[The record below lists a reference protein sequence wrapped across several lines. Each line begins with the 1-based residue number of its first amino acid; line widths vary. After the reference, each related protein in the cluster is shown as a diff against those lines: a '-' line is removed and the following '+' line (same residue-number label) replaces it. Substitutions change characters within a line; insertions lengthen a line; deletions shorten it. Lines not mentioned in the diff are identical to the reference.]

1 MMAALAG
8 CGSDE
13 ASTEAAELAPGDS
26 TGLDGPVM
34 RHLAPFANEGEAAE
48 VRGVVEIEGDCLYVA
63 LDEVGERY
71 PVVWPAS
78 TSWDP
83 STGRVLLPDGD
94 SVGHGDSV
102 YGGGGYR
109 YVDDVAA
116 TAGEAAADRA
126 RGCVDNQYGEIAVV
140 NNQADGIGAG
150 GAVVVDEEEPSAGST
165 EAFGVAGDWI
175 IEDLIVHGQRVEL
188 DSLWPI
194 TVTIEGEMISG
205 TAACNQYAGVIDW
218 SAEAGFGR
226 FVVSELSWTEMGCD
240 PQATEIEQ
248 GFLTALQAVDSYEA
262 ADGLYVAQAGTA
274 TNFHLVQP
282 SPAD

>member
-1 MMAALAG
+1 MIAALAG

-13 ASTEAAELAPGDS
+13 ASTEAAEPARADA

-34 RHLAPFANEGEAAE
+34 RHLAPFASEGEDAE
-48 VRGVVEIEGDCLYVA
+48 VRGVVEIEGDCLYIA
-63 LDEVGERY
+63 LGEVGERY

-83 STGRVLLPDGD
+83 GTRRVMLANGN

-116 TAGEAAADRA
+116 AAGEAAADRA
-126 RGCVDNQYGEIAVV
+126 RECVDNQYGEIAVV
-140 NNQADGIGAG
+140 NNRADGIGAG
-150 GAVVVDEEEPSAGST
+150 DRVVDEKEPSSSSVDAL
-165 EAFGVAGDWI
+165 GVDGDWV
-175 IEDLIVHGQRVEL
+175 IEDLIVDGERVEL
-188 DSLWPI
+188 HSSWPI
-194 TVTIEGEMISG
+194 TVTIQGEMISG

-226 FVVSELSWTEMGCD
+226 FVVSELSWTEMACD
-240 PQATEIEQ
+240 AHAMAIEQ
-248 GFLTALQAVDSYEA
+248 SFLSALQAVDSYEA
-262 ADGLYVAQAGTA
+262 ADGLYVAHAGSA
-274 TNFHLVQP
+274 TSFHLIQP
-282 SPAD
+282 NPVD

>member
-1 MMAALAG
+1 
-8 CGSDE
+8 
-13 ASTEAAELAPGDS
+13 
-26 TGLDGPVM
+26 M

-48 VRGVVEIEGDCLYVA
+48 VRGVVEIEGDCLYVT

-83 STGRVLLPDGD
+83 STGRILLPNGD

-116 TAGEAAADRA
+116 AAGDAAADRA
-126 RGCVDNQYGEIAVV
+126 RKCVDNQYGEIAVV

-150 GAVVVDEEEPSAGST
+150 GRVVDEEEPSSGSVDAL
-165 EAFGVAGDWI
+165 EVDGDWV
-175 IEDLIVHGQRVEL
+175 IEDLIVDGQRVEL

-205 TAACNQYAGVIDW
+205 TAACNQYTGLIDW

-240 PQATEIEQ
+240 AQAMEIEQ

-262 ADGLYVAQAGTA
+262 ADGLYVAQTGSA